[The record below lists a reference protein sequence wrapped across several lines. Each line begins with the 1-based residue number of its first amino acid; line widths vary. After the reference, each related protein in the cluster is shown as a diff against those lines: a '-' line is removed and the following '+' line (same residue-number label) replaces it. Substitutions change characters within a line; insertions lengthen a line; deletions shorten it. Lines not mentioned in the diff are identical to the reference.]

1 MKEER
6 IRRGTPPTGTL
17 IGPFLML
24 VCGAVTG
31 LFLWRVLML
40 EPETPRGDGGQFTQH
55 DRRAGDPRLH

>member
-6 IRRGTPPTGTL
+6 TRRGTPPTGTL

-24 VCGAVTG
+24 VCGVVTG

-40 EPETPRGDGGQFTQH
+40 EPATGGRLTQQE
-55 DRRAGDPRLH
+55 RRASDPRLH

>member
-6 IRRGTPPTGTL
+6 TRRGTPPTGTL

-40 EPETPRGDGGQFTQH
+40 EPEAPRADGGQLTQH
-55 DRRAGDPRLH
+55 DRRAADPRLH

>member
-6 IRRGTPPTGTL
+6 TRRGTPPTGTL

-31 LFLWRVLML
+31 LVLWRVLML
-40 EPETPRGDGGQFTQH
+40 EPATVRDDGGRLTQQ